1 MDLQTRTVKLSELQ
15 KYVKHHFRTKRPMM
29 VWGPPGI
36 GKSETFQQ
44 ITDSYIAEGK
54 KAKLIDARLSLWDP
68 TDLKGYPYYNKETN
82 RMSFSSPDELPTEA
96 EAAEYDI
103 IVLFLDELN
112 GAAPATQAAA
122 YQLIL
127 NRAIGKYKLPDNVVI
142 AAAGNRETDK
152 GVTYRMPKPL
162 ANRFVH
168 YEIRVDFEDWLTWA
182 TNNDISPDVVGYLT
196 FAKSDLYNFDPSSN
210 ERSFAT
216 PRSWAF
222 VSELLEDV
230 EDFTDEEITDM
241 VSGAIGEGTA
251 LKFKA
256 HRAVASKLPNPT
268 LILKGEVTTLK
279 TKEISAMY
287 SLSTSMAYELKAVYD
302 QIGRDI
308 TKDEFD
314 GMLDNVLGFMMKNFD
329 PEMIIMATRLVF
341 VQYGVTA
348 NLRKMSNWPEFMK
361 NYGHLIKEA

>member
-1 MDLQTRTVKLSELQ
+1 
-15 KYVKHHFRTKRPMM
+15 M

-96 EAAEYDI
+96 EAAEYDV

-127 NRAIGKYKLPDNVVI
+127 NRAIGKYRLPDNVVI

-162 ANRFVH
+162 ANRFLH
-168 YEIRVDFEDWLTWA
+168 YEVRVDFQDWFDWA
-182 TNNDISPDVVGYLT
+182 VVNNQHPDVLGYVTT
-196 FAKSDLYNFDPSSN
+196 FKDDLYNFDASSA

-222 VSELLEDV
+222 VSDTIRDV
-230 EDFTDEEITDM
+230 EGFTEEEVTDM
-241 VSGAIGEGTA
+241 VAAGIGEGIA

-256 HRAVASKLPNPT
+256 HRQVAAQLPNPT
-268 LILKGEVTTLK
+268 DILDGKVKELK
-279 TKEISAMY
+279 TDNISAKY
-287 SLSTSMAYELKAVYD
+287 SLTTALCYELKD
-302 QIGRDI
+302 SFDNN
-308 TKDEFD
+308 KDEMKRFD
-314 GMLDNVLGFMMKNFD
+314 NFL
-329 PEMIIMATRLVF
+329 EF
-341 VQYGVTA
+341 VQNNFEAEMVVMACTIALGKYAIRPKFNQLKNWKGFIAKYGT
-348 NLRKMSNWPEFMK
+348 
-361 NYGHLIKEA
+361 LIEMA

>member
-162 ANRFVH
+162 ANRFLH
-168 YEIRVDFEDWLTWA
+168 YEVRVDFQDWFDWA
-182 TNNDISPDVVGYLT
+182 VVHNQHPDVLGYVTT
-196 FAKSDLYNFDPSSN
+196 FKDDLYTFDASSA

-216 PRSWAF
+216 PRTWAF
-222 VSELLEDV
+222 ISDTIEDV
-230 EDFTDEEITDM
+230 EGFNEEEVTDM
-241 VSGAIGEGTA
+241 VAAGIGEGLA

-256 HRAVASKLPNPT
+256 HRQVAAQLPNPT
-268 LILKGEVTTLK
+268 DILDGKVKELK
-279 TKEISAMY
+279 TDNISAKY
-287 SLSTSMAYELKAVYD
+287 SLTTALCYELKD
-302 QIGRDI
+302 SFDNK
-308 TKDEFD
+308 KDEMTRFD
-314 GMLDNVLGFMMKNFD
+314 NFL
-329 PEMIIMATRLVF
+329 EF
-341 VQYGVTA
+341 VQNNFEAEMVVMACTIALGKYAIRPKFNQLKNWKGFISKYGT
-348 NLRKMSNWPEFMK
+348 
-361 NYGHLIKEA
+361 LIEMA

>member
-1 MDLQTRTVKLSELQ
+1 MDLQTRTVKLSELK

-36 GKSETFQQ
+36 GKSETFEQ
-44 ITDSYIAEGK
+44 ITNSYIAEGK

-162 ANRFVH
+162 ANRFLH
-168 YEIRVDFEDWLTWA
+168 YEVRVDFNDWFDWA
-182 TNNDISPDVVGYLT
+182 VTNTQHPDVIGYVTT
-196 FAKSDLYNFDPSSN
+196 FKDDLYNFDASSA

-216 PRSWAF
+216 PRTWAF
-222 VSELLEDV
+222 ISDTIQDV
-230 EDFTDEEITDM
+230 EDFTEEEVTDM
-241 VSGAIGEGTA
+241 VAAGIGEGIA

-256 HRAVASKLPNPT
+256 HRAVASQLPNPT
-268 LILKGEVTTLK
+268 DILDGKVKELK
-279 TKEISAMY
+279 TDNISAKY
-287 SLSTSMAYELKAVYD
+287 SLTTALCYELKD
-302 QIGRDI
+302 SFNNK
-308 TKDEFD
+308 KDEMNRFD
-314 GMLDNVLGFMMKNFD
+314 NFL
-329 PEMIIMATRLVF
+329 EF
-341 VQYGVTA
+341 VQNNFEAEMVVMACTIALGKYAIRPKFNQLKNWKGFIAKYGT
-348 NLRKMSNWPEFMK
+348 
-361 NYGHLIKEA
+361 LIEMA

>member
-1 MDLQTRTVKLSELQ
+1 MDLQTRTVKLSELK

-36 GKSETFQQ
+36 GKSETFEQ
-44 ITDSYIAEGK
+44 ITNSYIAEGK

-162 ANRFVH
+162 ANRFLH
-168 YEIRVDFEDWLTWA
+168 YEVRVDFNDWFDWA
-182 TNNDISPDVVGYLT
+182 VTNTQHSDVIGYVTT
-196 FAKSDLYNFDPSSN
+196 FKDDLYNFDASSA

-216 PRSWAF
+216 PRTWAF
-222 VSELLEDV
+222 ISDTIQDV
-230 EDFTDEEITDM
+230 EDFTEEEVTDM
-241 VSGAIGEGTA
+241 VAAGIGEGIA

-256 HRAVASKLPNPT
+256 HRAVASQLPNPT
-268 LILKGEVTTLK
+268 DILDGKVKELK
-279 TKEISAMY
+279 TDNISAKY
-287 SLSTSMAYELKAVYD
+287 SLTTALCYELKD
-302 QIGRDI
+302 SFNNK
-308 TKDEFD
+308 KDEMNRFD
-314 GMLDNVLGFMMKNFD
+314 NFL
-329 PEMIIMATRLVF
+329 EF
-341 VQYGVTA
+341 VQNNFEAEMVVMACTIALGKYAIRPKFNQLKNWKGFIAKYGT
-348 NLRKMSNWPEFMK
+348 
-361 NYGHLIKEA
+361 LIEMA